1 MKIIIININ
10 KIPVNNLEKKIT
22 TQTKLEE
29 ENSYKMLRQRYL
41 DYLIRT
47 FVEENK
53 PKLTKEEEEMNDNFL
68 KDLAKNEVPIEN
80 ENLDNIHY
88 SNDMKA
94 FIIESLNNFKLNQMK
109 EKIRENRSESYSNIE
124 LAKSNLL
131 GLIYVYYEDENR
143 NIFEPIELEKSG
155 INFRKLFVDYLR
167 ESSLHNNFNY
177 NNNYSHFSRE
187 ISNRYDN

>member
-1 MKIIIININ
+1 
-10 KIPVNNLEKKIT
+10 
-22 TQTKLEE
+22 
-29 ENSYKMLRQRYL
+29 MLRQRYL

-47 FVEENK
+47 FGEENK

-109 EKIRENRSESYSNIE
+109 EKIKENRSES
-124 LAKSNLL
+124 
-131 GLIYVYYEDENR
+131 
-143 NIFEPIELEKSG
+143 
-155 INFRKLFVDYLR
+155 
-167 ESSLHNNFNY
+167 
-177 NNNYSHFSRE
+177 
-187 ISNRYDN
+187 